1 MSKERKQAICDAEQK
16 VADILE
22 DLERDYEVRAHHI
35 TIVSNRREVPLVTI
49 VPDMG
54 GGSL

>member
-1 MSKERKQAICDAEQK
+1 MSKEKKQAICDAEIK

-35 TIVSNRREVPLVTI
+35 IIVSNRRETPLVTI
-49 VPDMG
+49 APDMG